1 MEFKASYGIKN
12 EQKNMSAK
20 DSTDVVFREV
30 SSMMNTEGGYLF
42 VGIENDTWNVLGIDD
57 ELKSRKSR
65 DNFLGEVY
73 SHLKHNIG
81 KIYGSHVT
89 CELKPI
95 SGKQVMVFSVKPS
108 RNSKV
113 WFKPRGAYFK
123 RDVFDDDYGCL
134 YVRTDDNAEPLKKYN
149 EILDWAELRFGV
161 RNI

>member
-1 MEFKASYGIKN
+1 
-12 EQKNMSAK
+12 MSAK

-81 KIYGSHVT
+81 KIYGSYVT

-95 SGKQVMVFSVKPS
+95 SGKQVMVF
-108 RNSKV
+108 
-113 WFKPRGAYFK
+113 
-123 RDVFDDDYGCL
+123 L
-134 YVRTDDNAEPLKKYN
+134 
-149 EILDWAELRFGV
+149 
-161 RNI
+161 